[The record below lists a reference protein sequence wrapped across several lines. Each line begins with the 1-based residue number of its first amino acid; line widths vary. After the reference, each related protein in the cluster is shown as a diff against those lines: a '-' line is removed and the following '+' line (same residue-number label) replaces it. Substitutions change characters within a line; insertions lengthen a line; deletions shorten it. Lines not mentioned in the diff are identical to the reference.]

1 MGRDVPKRGVLSC
14 EFPKI
19 TCCTCQDTSL
29 TQRVLSSSYILLRLH
44 QGSISF
50 VTCQD
55 LGDRTGTLEGYNQ
68 EDISRSAAGSVVGV
82 RELGRALTEA
92 HNRTDAGRH
101 CAIVIEIQKQV
112 PSILVLILPFA
123 LDSPL
128 LTSFHHHHSPRVI
141 ALVNTVPVFPLIYS
155 LTPVHVAPA
164 THSTLPCL
172 RFVASTGCIKPSI
185 RSNSYIPR
193 VGPSDVVSYCRRR
206 LH

>member
-19 TCCTCQDTSL
+19 TCCTCQDTL
-29 TQRVLSSSYILLRLH
+29 TRRVLSSSYILLRLH

-112 PSILVLILPFA
+112 PSILVLIFPFA

-141 ALVNTVPVFPLIYS
+141 ALVNTVPVFPIL
-155 LTPVHVAPA
+155 AA
-164 THSTLPCL
+164 PCL
-172 RFVASTGCIKPSI
+172 SFTLSRLSTSLLSFSHAFNPS
-185 RSNSYIPR
+185 
-193 VGPSDVVSYCRRR
+193 VSPVCGFYR
-206 LH
+206 LHKAVNRFKLLYSACGAE